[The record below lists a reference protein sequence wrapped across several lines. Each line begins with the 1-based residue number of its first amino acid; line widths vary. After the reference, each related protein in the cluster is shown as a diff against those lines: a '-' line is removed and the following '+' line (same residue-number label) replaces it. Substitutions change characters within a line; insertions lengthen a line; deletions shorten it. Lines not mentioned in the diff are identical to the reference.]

1 MPNYNVPS
9 QRTSYI
15 CYPYT
20 LPTDED
26 YHAIRFDSI
35 VEHSSVV
42 HHIVLYTCGE
52 QQSSSDPYDCSNM
65 DPDCITILYVWA
77 IGGKNFYVPEE
88 AGFPIGK
95 NSAKYGVL
103 QIHYDNPNALS
114 NVWDNSG

>member
-52 QQSSSDPYDCSNM
+52 QQSSTDVPF
-65 DPDCITILYVWA
+65 I
-77 IGGKNFYVPEE
+77 FYFFIVYL
-88 AGFPIGK
+88 FIFI
-95 NSAKYGVL
+95 Y
-103 QIHYDNPNALS
+103 
-114 NVWDNSG
+114 